1 MGLIAMSTIAGMLVI
16 LGVIIVLLAM
26 QLAGWVLISVRYSRT
41 RGG

>member
-26 QLAGWVLISVRYSRT
+26 QLVGWVLISVRYSRT